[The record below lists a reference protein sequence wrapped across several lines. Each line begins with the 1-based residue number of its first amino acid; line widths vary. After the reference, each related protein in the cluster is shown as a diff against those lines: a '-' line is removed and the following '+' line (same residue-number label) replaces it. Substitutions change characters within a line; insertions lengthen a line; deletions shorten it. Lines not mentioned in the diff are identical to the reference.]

1 MQSRLS
7 RLSSVSGRPQLA
19 ALLIVAASLT
29 GCATVV
35 SDPSICPPIAQ
46 YSSEFLTEAAD
57 ALDALSP
64 GSPLEFMIIDYQRL
78 RDQLR
83 ECQ

>member
-1 MQSRLS
+1 
-7 RLSSVSGRPQLA
+7 VT
-19 ALLIVAASLT
+19 VA
-29 GCATVV
+29 

-46 YSSEFLTEAAD
+46 YSPEFLAEAAD
-57 ALDALSP
+57 ALEALPP
-64 GSPLEFMIIDYQRL
+64 GSPLEWMIVDYQRL